1 MTQKQFRKHP
11 LLTQDIVKNKG
22 LYGSLPTNT
31 VLVKPS
37 FIVDSDVNSTVFLQL
52 KSKRSFIVRNFEE
65 HKFDYSN
72 LNADQ

>member
-11 LLTQDIVKNKG
+11 LLTQDIVKNKA

-37 FIVDSDVNSTVFLQL
+37 FIVA
-52 KSKRSFIVRNFEE
+52 RM
-65 HKFDYSN
+65 
-72 LNADQ
+72 